1 MPPRRRSSPPH
12 EPSPLDKAQA
22 EFDTLTAEDTEY
34 NGAELQLAYAG
45 LRLATDSELTAKRI
59 SEEAA
64 IELKLKA
71 AQSILEL
78 AINNKD
84 AATATQI
91 GPTIDT
97 LQHIHSVL
105 TTKPEE
111 PKKATKRTQTTR
123 QSAGGAKT

>member
-1 MPPRRRSSPPH
+1 MSPRRRSTPPQ

-22 EFDTLTAEDTEY
+22 EFDTQTAEDVSY
-34 NGAELQLAYAG
+34 NSVELQLAFAG
-45 LRLATDSELTAKRI
+45 LILAIDSELTAKRI

-64 IELKLKA
+64 IGLKLKA

-84 AATATQI
+84 GATATQI

-97 LQHIHSVL
+97 LQHIDGML
-105 TTKPEE
+105 KTKPME
-111 PKKATKRTQTTR
+111 PKKATRATRTTR
-123 QSAGGAKT
+123 QTTSGAKT